1 MDNNYS
7 KAKMISTKYT
17 KGTDYNDA
25 IHGYDDLEAPD
36 PREIDDE
43 NMKKSYT
50 LHTFPDA
57 DW

>member
-1 MDNNYS
+1 MDNNYR
-7 KAKMISTKYT
+7 KAKKISTKYS

-25 IHGYDDLEAPD
+25 IHGYDDLESPD

-43 NMKKSYT
+43 NSNTMYA